1 MASQVGE
8 KTVISKT
15 VVLMSCVGL
24 VSLMNACG
32 NPPSRK

>member
-15 VVLMSCVGL
+15 LISMSCVGL
-24 VSLMNACG
+24 VSLMNARN
-32 NPPSRK
+32 NPPCRN